1 MISRKLPND
10 MTWWEITCARNKTS
24 VDASAA
30 VNRWSTIV
38 RTCAFPLETF
48 LKIFKIFKI
57 KSIPPGHIFE
67 NSPWAHFWKSQKVSA
82 HLLSRTNMT
91 RHTGLHHLIK
101 AHYIYVNRVWHFS
114 FKTSRFRN
122 FSIFFMVSVSEIF
135 GIEKSIGMYVKI
147 GQWYAFNFCWK
158 MLFCLYSCNDFSGE
172 KTHCSRSL
180 RLLCE
185 SHSSVRA
192 VAPRLIAGAQSAWNR
207 SELQWR
213 YECMVSISIFS
224 CIRASVWSFLLI
236 ATWYDVAV
244 LVDVGVKI
252 TVDTVQV
259 ELRLPTTEFNT
270 FEFLSNH
277 FQNQSHN
284 YI

>member
-1 MISRKLPND
+1 
-10 MTWWEITCARNKTS
+10 
-24 VDASAA
+24 
-30 VNRWSTIV
+30 
-38 RTCAFPLETF
+38 
-48 LKIFKIFKI
+48 
-57 KSIPPGHIFE
+57 
-67 NSPWAHFWKSQKVSA
+67 
-82 HLLSRTNMT
+82 
-91 RHTGLHHLIK
+91 
-101 AHYIYVNRVWHFS
+101 
-114 FKTSRFRN
+114 
-122 FSIFFMVSVSEIF
+122 MVSVSEIF

-259 ELRLPTTEFNT
+259 ELRLPTTELNT
-270 FEFLSNH
+270 FEFLSLSKSKPQLHLKLKLVCSHLRPQVVMFVVRSTSFPTLKQIQLRNWMENLKSSNH
-277 FQNQSHN
+277 HFCFFLLFDTADIKFERNILVKFN
-284 YI
+284 FRI

>member
-1 MISRKLPND
+1 MISGKLPND
-10 MTWWEITCARNKTS
+10 MMWWEITCARNKTC

-57 KSIPPGHIFE
+57 KSIPPEHIFE

-122 FSIFFMVSVSEIF
+122 FCQFFESFGFGFRKFGLGKSLGFGKFGFGRKVSVSVSEKF
-135 GIEKSIGMYVKI
+135 GLNVNAC
-147 GQWYAFNFCWK
+147 QFW
-158 MLFCLYSCNDFSGE
+158 
-172 KTHCSRSL
+172 T
-180 RLLCE
+180 
-185 SHSSVRA
+185 
-192 VAPRLIAGAQSAWNR
+192 
-207 SELQWR
+207 
-213 YECMVSISIFS
+213 
-224 CIRASVWSFLLI
+224 
-236 ATWYDVAV
+236 
-244 LVDVGVKI
+244 
-252 TVDTVQV
+252 
-259 ELRLPTTEFNT
+259 
-270 FEFLSNH
+270 
-277 FQNQSHN
+277 N
-284 YI
+284 YKRT